1 MAKPKPEKKPAA
13 AKAGEVRIPPMDLQL
28 GDRLADETGEW
39 KVIGHPYP
47 TAGGKIVQVRVQRAG
62 DDRPGF
68 RTYGA
73 HELVNVKRPTA
84 EEGKR

>member
-1 MAKPKPEKKPAA
+1 MAKSEKKREPRAA
-13 AKAGEVRIPPMDLQL
+13 ADTKILPMELRV
-28 GDRLADETGEW
+28 GDRLADETGDWE
-39 KVIGHPYP
+39 VIGLPYSA
-47 TAGGKIVQVRVQRAG
+47 AGGKIVQVRVQRAG
-62 DDRPGF
+62 HDRPGF

>member
-1 MAKPKPEKKPAA
+1 VAKSEKKREPQAA
-13 AKAGEVRIPPMDLQL
+13 TDIKILPMELRV
-28 GDRLADETGEW
+28 GDRLTDETGEW
-39 KVIGHPYP
+39 EIIGHPYP
-47 TAGGKIVQVRVQRAG
+47 TAGGKIVQIRVQRAG
-62 DDRPGF
+62 HDRPGF